1 MSSIPWLALRGEI
14 LRLMCEELKLPVES
28 TESDLIVS
36 GVIDSLA
43 LADLV
48 SALET
53 RYGVEII
60 LGELDLEVFR
70 TVTTIA
76 IFISELRQEMAPAP
90 LRAIG

>member
-1 MSSIPWLALRGEI
+1 MSSLPWLALRGEI
-14 LRLMCEELKLPVES
+14 LHLMSDELKLAVES
-28 TESDLIVS
+28 TETDLIVS

-48 SALET
+48 SALEA

-76 IFISELRQEMAPAP
+76 IFISQLLQESTP